1 MSVKKIV
8 IPVAGR
14 GTRFLPATKQIPKEM
29 IPIINIPMI
38 NYVVDEAVN
47 SGVEQIIFVT
57 SYGKN
62 MIEDFFDRN
71 TALEQFLRDNG
82 KNEIASNIERI
93 GSKIEVLS
101 VRQKQQLGLGHA
113 INCAAPLIGNETFG
127 VILGDD
133 LILSEKPAISQ
144 LIDVSKK
151 QKLKSVIGV
160 MEVNREETS
169 KYGIVDGHFLDSDKK
184 TLKMN
189 KMVEK
194 PKPENA
200 PSHLATPGRYVLT
213 PEIFDCLNEIPRGAG
228 GEYQLTDAI
237 NLLCQKDDV
246 YAHLYDG
253 DRFDT
258 GSIEGYLNATIE
270 FALRR
275 QDTCEYMK
283 SIIKQKAKNL

>member
-133 LILSEKPAISQ
+133 LILSEKPP
-144 LIDVSKK
+144 
-151 QKLKSVIGV
+151 
-160 MEVNREETS
+160 
-169 KYGIVDGHFLDSDKK
+169 FLS
-184 TLKMN
+184 
-189 KMVEK
+189 
-194 PKPENA
+194 
-200 PSHLATPGRYVLT
+200 
-213 PEIFDCLNEIPRGAG
+213 
-228 GEYQLTDAI
+228 
-237 NLLCQKDDV
+237 
-246 YAHLYDG
+246 
-253 DRFDT
+253 
-258 GSIEGYLNATIE
+258 
-270 FALRR
+270 
-275 QDTCEYMK
+275 
-283 SIIKQKAKNL
+283 